1 MGRVRSVAAV
11 LPALLPGAC
20 VVLLAFQAG
29 GYFPSSWAPLA
40 AVAIIAL
47 AVRLVTVERPFAG
60 LSPASAVA
68 GAALALFGVWILLS
82 STWSDA
88 TGRALVEFG
97 RLLAYLAVF
106 VLCASLAPR
115 ENRLSWAI
123 RGVAVAILVVC
134 IAALISRLRPDIL
147 SEEGILAG
155 RLDYPITYWNA
166 LGMLGSIGVVLGLHL
181 TASDQEPWPVR
192 VLAAAI
198 PPVAAVTVYFTLS
211 RGGISAGVA
220 GIVIY
225 LLLGSSRATP
235 GALLALI
242 PACFIALTHAY
253 DADLLVTADFTSA
266 AGRAQGRDVA
276 TVLLLCTAGAVALRA
291 LALLIDR
298 ALESVPGPGR
308 LPLAGRIGIVAVTLF
323 IAVTVAVAAGAPGY
337 AHRQIDAF
345 LNAAPEAAPSDVRQ
359 RLTVV
364 SNNGRVAHWR
374 VALDAFRAEPLHGN
388 GAGTFQN
395 LWNRDRRSTV
405 QVVDAHSLYI
415 ETLGEMGIVGLAL
428 IGTALIAILVGL
440 VMRLRGP
447 GRPAS
452 AAVLA
457 ATVAWALHA
466 GVDWDWE
473 LAAVTVWVFGL
484 GGIALARDAATQPR
498 TRPLPRLVRLV
509 AAIGCLVL
517 AISPAALWRSQ
528 VRLQDAVA
536 AFNRGDCP
544 ATIDAALDSV
554 GAVGAR
560 AEPWE
565 LIAYCDYRLGQPRLA
580 VDAADA
586 AVRRDAGDWEY
597 HYALALVR
605 GATGQDPRAAAAE
618 ALRLNPREQLAQN
631 AVKAFRT
638 NRKAQW
644 QRRATRL
651 PLYFK

>member
-1 MGRVRSVAAV
+1 MGRVHSVAAV

-29 GYFPSSWAPLA
+29 GFYPSSWAPVA
-40 AVAIIAL
+40 AVGIVAL
-47 AVRLVTVERPFAG
+47 AVRIVTVERPFAG
-60 LSPASAVA
+60 LSPWSAVA

-82 STWSDA
+82 SGWSDA
-88 TGRALVEFG
+88 AGRALVEFG
-97 RLLAYLAVF
+97 RALAYLAVF

-115 ENRLSWAI
+115 EHRLAWAI

-134 IAALISRLRPDIL
+134 VAALISRLRPDIL
-147 SEEGILAG
+147 SEEGILAD

-166 LGMLGSIGVVLGLHL
+166 LGMLGAIGVVLGLHL
-181 TASDQEPWPVR
+181 SASDREPWPVR

-211 RGGISAGVA
+211 RGGIAA
-220 GIVIY
+220 GIAGLVIY

-242 PACFIALTHAY
+242 PATFVAVTRAY
-253 DADLLVTADFTSA
+253 DADLLTTSDFTSA
-266 AGRAQGRDVA
+266 AGMAQGRDVA
-276 TVLLLCTAGAVALRA
+276 TVVLACAGGAMALRA

-298 ALESVPGPGR
+298 ALESVPQPSR
-308 LPLAGRIGIVAVTLF
+308 RAIAGFGAVAAF
-323 IAVTVAVAAGAPGY
+323 IAITVAIAAGAPGY
-337 AHRQIDAF
+337 AHRQVDAF
-345 LNAAPEAAPSDVRQ
+345 VNTTPPPANADARQ
-359 RLTVV
+359 RLTVI
-364 SNNGRVAHWR
+364 SNSGRVNQWR
-374 VALDAFRAEPLHGN
+374 VALDAFKAQPLHGN
-388 GAGTFQN
+388 GAGTYSN
-395 LWNRDRRSTV
+395 LWNRDRRETV
-405 QVVDAHSLYI
+405 QVLDAHSLYI
-415 ETLGEMGIVGLAL
+415 ETLGELGIVGLAL
-428 IGTALIAILVGL
+428 IATVLVAILAGL
-440 VMRLRGP
+440 AWRLRGR

-457 ATVAWALHA
+457 ATAAWALHA

-473 LAAVTVWVFGL
+473 LVAVSVWVFGL
-484 GGIALARDAATQPR
+484 AGIALARDPASAPR
-498 TRPLPRLVRLV
+498 SRPLPRLLRLV

-536 AFNRGDCP
+536 AFDRGDCP

-565 LIAYCDYRLGQPRLA
+565 LIAYCDYRLGQPTLA
-580 VDAADA
+580 VGAADA
-586 AVRRDAGDWEY
+586 AVRRDRGDWEY
-597 HYALALVR
+597 RYAQALVL
-605 GATGQDPRAAAAE
+605 GATGRDPRAAAAA
-618 ALRLNPREQLAQN
+618 ALRLNPREQLAKD
-631 AVKAFRT
+631 AVRAFRT
-638 NRKAQW
+638 DRKAAW
-644 QRRATRL
+644 QRRAKGL